1 MTLYKSLGF
10 LEYTFI
16 GVFALFYFLYITRMG
31 YIAFMLRSGFQ
42 KIIFKIVLRTVYIAL
57 LIIALLAPSFGDIKK
72 EIKSVGKDIFIL
84 VDLSKSMDAIDIV
97 PSRIEKIKFELKN
110 IIKSFNSDRLGII
123 VFSSEAFVQCPMTY
137 DQGALLLF
145 TETMSTNL
153 VPNSG
158 TNFAPAL
165 NLALDKLLEKKDNG
179 GQKKSKIIVL
189 ISDGED
195 FGDNTSSSVDEIKSE
210 GVKLFSLGIGTEK
223 GGKIPNGNG
232 YVVNNDGETVIS
244 TLNNSDL
251 KKIANKTN
259 GKYYEINPNRN
270 DVNRLIED
278 ISNIQGELITSKTVD
293 TMANKYFYFV
303 FVALILI
310 VFDVLATIKIFK
322 L

>member
-1 MTLYKSLGF
+1 
-10 LEYTFI
+10 
-16 GVFALFYFLYITRMG
+16 MG
-31 YIAFMLRSGFQ
+31 LLL
-42 KIIFKIVLRTVYIAL
+42 VAL
-57 LIIALLAPSFGDIKK
+57 LGPSFGDIKK

-97 PSRIEKIKFELKN
+97 PSRIEKLKFELKN
-110 IIKSFNSDRLGII
+110 IIQAFNSDRLGII

-158 TNFAPAL
+158 TNFGPPL
-165 NLALDKLLEKKDNG
+165 TLALDKLLEKKDNQ
-179 GQKKSKIIVL
+179 GQKKSKIIIL

-195 FGDNTSSSVDEIKSE
+195 FGDNTSSAVDEIKSE
-210 GVKLFSLGIGTEK
+210 GVKLFTLGIGTEK
-223 GGKIPNGNG
+223 GGKIPNGRG
-232 YVVNNDGETVIS
+232 FVVNNEGETVIS

-251 KKIANKTN
+251 KKTANKTN
-259 GKYYEINPNRN
+259 GKYYEINPNKN

-278 ISNIQGELITSKTVD
+278 ISNIQGELIKSKTVD
-293 TMANKYFYFV
+293 TAANKYFYFALI
-303 FVALILI
+303 ALILM
-310 VFDVLATIKIFK
+310 VFDVLVTIKIFK

>member
-10 LEYTFI
+10 LEYAII
-16 GVFALFYFLYITRMG
+16 GLFALFYLLYLSRMA

-42 KIIFKIVLRTVYIAL
+42 KVIFKLVVRTIYIGL
-57 LIIALLAPSFGDIKK
+57 LIIALLGPSFGDIKK

-84 VDLSKSMDAIDIV
+84 VDLSKSMDAVDIV
-97 PSRIEKIKFELKN
+97 PSRIEKLKFELKN
-110 IIKSFNSDRLGII
+110 IIQSFNSDRLGII

-145 TETMSTNL
+145 TETLSTNL

-158 TNFAPAL
+158 TNFGPAL
-165 NLALDKLLEKKDNG
+165 TLALDKLLEKKDNQG
-179 GQKKSKIIVL
+179 EKKSKIIIL

-195 FGDNTSSSVDEIKSE
+195 FGDNTSSAIDEIKSE
-210 GVKLFSLGIGTEK
+210 SVKLFTLGIGTEK
-223 GGKIPNGNG
+223 GGKIPNGKG

-244 TLNNSDL
+244 SLNSSDL

-259 GKYYEINPNRN
+259 GKYYEINPNKN
-270 DVNRLIED
+270 DVNRLISD
-278 ISNIQGELITSKTVD
+278 ISNIQGELIISKTID
-293 TMANKYFYFV
+293 AAANKYFYFV
-303 FVALILI
+303 FVALLLI
-310 VFDVLATIKIFK
+310 VFDVLVTIKIFR